1 MVELTNKVEGEKIQQ
16 LEKVV
21 KALSPKMF
29 SLENELK
36 ELKNKIEKEKEISFN
51 INDVKYTTSTPKDV
65 KEKAKIDNPKEVHVM
80 SLVIHV
86 KRKYL

>member
-16 LEKVV
+16 LEKDV
-21 KALSPKMF
+21 KSLSPKMF

-65 KEKAKIDNPKEVHVM
+65 KEKAKKDNPKEVHVM
-80 SLVIHV
+80 SLVINV